1 MKKSAAIQQVLTMLS
16 VFGAEL
22 YVDKDYYGFLCDHHL
37 HDLDTAKVFEGD
49 DFDADFVISM
59 GGDGTFLKAASR
71 VREKQIPILGVNMGR
86 LGFLADVCPEDIG
99 RCLDALYHDD
109 FSVES
114 RALIEVTTNGEAFE
128 GFNCALNDV
137 AILKRDTAAMI
148 SIKAHVNGQY
158 LNTYQ
163 ADGLVIS
170 TPTGSTG
177 LFIVKRRSN
186 HCAGYEG
193 VLDDGCC
200 TSFAQCASDSPCRF
214 ICHRTGSREPQS

>member
-1 MKKSAAIQQVLTMLS
+1 MMEHRKLKFAIFGNSYQMKKSAAIQQVLTMLS

-99 RCLDALYHDD
+99 RC
-109 FSVES
+109 
-114 RALIEVTTNGEAFE
+114 R
-128 GFNCALNDV
+128 V
-137 AILKRDTAAMI
+137 ACPDRGD
-148 SIKAHVNGQY
+148 
-158 LNTYQ
+158 YQ
-163 ADGLVIS
+163 W
-170 TPTGSTG
+170 
-177 LFIVKRRSN
+177 
-186 HCAGYEG
+186 
-193 VLDDGCC
+193 
-200 TSFAQCASDSPCRF
+200 
-214 ICHRTGSREPQS
+214 

>member
-1 MKKSAAIQQVLTMLS
+1 MMEHRKLKFAIFGNSYQMNKSAAIQQVLTMLS

-99 RCLDALYHDD
+99 RCLDALYD
-109 FSVES
+109 E
-114 RALIEVTTNGEAFE
+114 
-128 GFNCALNDV
+128 
-137 AILKRDTAAMI
+137 
-148 SIKAHVNGQY
+148 
-158 LNTYQ
+158 
-163 ADGLVIS
+163 LVRLEEETGVVLAGS
-170 TPTGSTG
+170 PTQT
-177 LFIVKRRSN
+177 V
-186 HCAGYEG
+186 GYEA
-193 VLDDGCC
+193 VDELPKERHP
-200 TSFAQCASDSPCRF
+200 SPMLSLGK
-214 ICHRTGSREPQS
+214 TKSREELADWLGEVCPRRRYPC